1 VGQGE
6 ACGRGAEHWT
16 IVSCVEGLTCLDFVF
31 EPDSALDPAVMPCS
45 ADSDCLAFY
54 QPDWNP
60 VCVGGDCVASLCA
73 ASCSE
78 ANGPDWCPEGFD
90 PYYDHAREECLCVP
104 VGAPGALPLGA
115 ACSLGPV
122 NPGAG
127 NCQAWGWCFSP
138 ILDAGPSCETDA
150 DCEALTPMP
159 GVDCVGERC
168 VFASCAAP
176 CAVDCPAGW
185 EDFQPT
191 DYPCTCLARSQA
203 EGEPCRFGEVNAE
216 ASDCQAGLDCIGM
229 APDPVNAPCPN
240 GDADCIVFMDA
251 QWNADCV
258 DGGCGVSFCA
268 SPCEDGDCPCGSSAQ
283 AISGACYCIPTSAVY
298 GSQEVGE
305 PCSFDGVNDP
315 GCPIDCSSGLTCL
328 GQSADPLDMP
338 CATQEDCRAYFPA
351 EWNPDC
357 VDGGCGASFCS
368 SQCVD
373 GRCDCDYE
381 PMSLSGTCFCV
392 PGSTGGIV
400 EAGGAC
406 PFGGVNGSDDC
417 RQSCTASLTC
427 LGLASDPVNT
437 PCAVDADCL
446 AFLPESWNVDC
457 VEGGCGSSFCSAL
470 CVSGQCQPGYGPY
483 ELSGDCYCLPAA
495 SDTPRSAGEAC
506 TYGTVNLLA
515 GLCAEGLACAGVLSE
530 EGAAPCPNGDADCLA
545 FYDPGWN
552 PDCVQG
558 RCGASFCAVPCTGG
572 ACDAGLTPV
581 DVGGDCYC
589 RAVK

>member
-1 VGQGE
+1 MQLRTAVLGLILAGALAGCDSKSDPCVPACEGRQCGVDSQCGESCGSCPSDELCDEETGRCLCVPDCADRFCGPDHCGGSCGACQAPLVCSPRARCEGEVGQGE

-251 QWNADCV
+251 QWNGLRGRRV
-258 DGGCGVSFCA
+258 RGVLLRQPLRGWRLPLRFLG
-268 SPCEDGDCPCGSSAQ
+268 PGHLGSLLLHS
-283 AISGACYCIPTSAVY
+283 
-298 GSQEVGE
+298 
-305 PCSFDGVNDP
+305 D
-315 GCPIDCSSGLTCL
+315 L
-328 GQSADPLDMP
+328 
-338 CATQEDCRAYFPA
+338 
-351 EWNPDC
+351 
-357 VDGGCGASFCS
+357 
-368 SQCVD
+368 
-373 GRCDCDYE
+373 
-381 PMSLSGTCFCV
+381 
-392 PGSTGGIV
+392 
-400 EAGGAC
+400 
-406 PFGGVNGSDDC
+406 GGV
-417 RQSCTASLTC
+417 R
-427 LGLASDPVNT
+427 
-437 PCAVDADCL
+437 
-446 AFLPESWNVDC
+446 LP
-457 VEGGCGSSFCSAL
+457 GGG
-470 CVSGQCQPGYGPY
+470 
-483 ELSGDCYCLPAA
+483 
-495 SDTPRSAGEAC
+495 
-506 TYGTVNLLA
+506 
-515 GLCAEGLACAGVLSE
+515 
-530 EGAAPCPNGDADCLA
+530 
-545 FYDPGWN
+545 
-552 PDCVQG
+552 
-558 RCGASFCAVPCTGG
+558 
-572 ACDAGLTPV
+572 
-581 DVGGDCYC
+581 
-589 RAVK
+589 